1 MGYTLGLLDKS
12 PVLDGEPASAALKR
26 TVSLAQQAEKL
37 GFHRFWVAEHHDTPD
52 VASSS
57 PEVLIAFLAANTSTI
72 RIGSGGVMLQHYSP
86 YKVAENFNVLAS
98 LAPGRIDLGVGKAP
112 GGLPL
117 STRALQGVLPRTEK
131 QDFVAQLEQ
140 LSAFL
145 AEGLPAAHALTG
157 VRATPQPAVPA
168 ERFLLGASPE
178 SAELAAARGWDFV
191 FASHLN
197 GDEEILRQT
206 LEAYKA
212 KAPRRKPL
220 LAVGV
225 VAAETD
231 EQADWLAGNLQH
243 FKVHVD
249 GGQSVTVGSVE
260 QAEEYARQAGASNYR
275 IEKKTP
281 NVIRGSARTVKA
293 VLDSLH
299 ERFGVGEFIIDT
311 PIRDAA
317 KCLLSIELLAQV
329 QYAIAA

>member
-1 MGYTLGLLDKS
+1 MGYTLSLLDKS
-12 PVLDGEPASAALKR
+12 PVIDGEPASAALRR
-26 TVSLAQQAEKL
+26 TVSLARQAEKW

-86 YKVAENFNVLAS
+86 YKVAENFNVLAN

-112 GGLPL
+112 GGLPF
-117 STRALQGVLPRTEK
+117 STRALQGVLPRSEK
-131 QDFVAQLEQ
+131 QDFAAQLSQ

-145 AEGLPAAHALTG
+145 TAGLPAPDPLSG
-157 VRATPQPAVPA
+157 IRATPVPVTSA
-168 ERFLLGASPE
+168 ERFLLGASAE
-178 SAELAAARGWDFV
+178 SAELAALQGWDFV
-191 FASHLN
+191 FAGHLN
-197 GDEEILRQT
+197 GDETILTQALKT
-206 LEAYKA
+206 YKA
-212 KAPRRKPL
+212 RAPRRKPL

-231 EQADWLAGNLQH
+231 DEADQLAGNLQH
-243 FKVHVD
+243 FKVHVE

-275 IEKKTP
+275 IEKKIP
-281 NVIRGSARTVKA
+281 NVLRGSARTVKA
-293 VLDSLH
+293 ALDRLH
-299 ERFGVGEFIIDT
+299 ERFGIGEFIIDT

-317 KCLLSIELLAQV
+317 KRLSSIELLAQV